1 MAAQAINDWT
11 EGWMDGLMDSCM
23 AEWLSGCVM
32 LKPAAHGKSQQG
44 YLPGY
49 AAPKMSS
56 AINPD
61 KARYC
66 QSYRG
71 GKIYLASERKK
82 KEFNSSFKNVISLNI
97 MPVFLK

>member
-66 QSYRG
+66 QSIWHLK
-71 GKIYLASERKK
+71 GKG
-82 KEFNSSFKNVISLNI
+82 KNLIQVLK
-97 MPVFLK
+97 MLFL